1 MLSLGIM
8 IYLVAKKIPQ
18 IVDVIDESQKGGE
31 KVFSKIDKFIASLP
45 LEKLDFIFSQ
55 MLEKMMRKF
64 KLYVMKLDNQL
75 SHHLKKFKKTGIE
88 SDSTKKNL
96 LFEKLDSDSGEV
108 SNSVVAKA
116 RTDKEEKFNIEVQ
129 NEAENKESK

>member
-1 MLSLGIM
+1 M
-8 IYLVAKKIPQ
+8 IYLVARKIPQ

-31 KVFSKIDKFIASLP
+31 KIFSKIDRFIAALP

-55 MLEKMMRKF
+55 MLEKMLRKS

-88 SDSTKKNL
+88 ISSDKKSS
-96 LFEKLDSDSGEV
+96 LFEKLDSDDSEK
-108 SNSVVAKA
+108 SESAAAKA
-116 RTDKEEKFNIEVQ
+116 MADKEEKFDIENQ
-129 NEAENKESK
+129 IEGERKEEK